1 MMITFEAGERTLHDG
16 LIHLVEGWLI
26 AARHDGKYLTMGVSS
41 FFFFFFSV
49 VIALGHKKTA

>member
-41 FFFFFFSV
+41 FFFFFFFFNH
-49 VIALGHKKTA
+49 IIGP